1 MGICG
6 CNAIQVDTIQSLLDE
21 GRDVVAEIMEASVIN
36 EKTKTADA
44 LMSLY
49 RFRMIGS
56 CDVERWVKAMIDRA
70 DLDSVRW
77 NTVFSIYQDVMPTSD
92 LSDLND
98 RVRTVSE
105 TEDVTM
111 SDTTDTEREDIP
123 ETADAMDTKYLSERG
138 LTDRDV
144 IGKTDRTLTEKERN
158 GMLYELLGRSMD
170 AVRDPFAE
178 WARRFDDLFLARW

>member
-1 MGICG
+1 MGC
-6 CNAIQVDTIQSLLDE
+6 CIQVETIQSLLDE
-21 GRDVVAEIMEASVIN
+21 GRDVLTEILDASVIE
-36 EKTKTADA
+36 EKEQCVGA
-44 LMSLY
+44 LTNMY

-56 CDVERWVKAMIDRA
+56 CDVERWVKAMTDRA
-70 DLDSVRW
+70 NLDSVRW
-77 NTVFSIYQDVMPTSD
+77 NTVFSIYRGVMPTSD
-92 LSDLND
+92 PSDLND

-111 SDTTDTEREDIP
+111 TDTTDTEREDIP

-158 GMLYELLGRSMD
+158 GMLYELVGRSMD